1 MLEALPVEIIEKIF
15 LHSLNLN
22 LPRASRVLTAALS
35 REHIFK
41 LLILLAFWDDP
52 PPRVP
57 HASEP
62 NPATETINRAFAPM
76 DYVPFTPDQ
85 RAALQEQIFRCRWLT
100 LKRLQEQIP
109 TMIILTIYRQWI
121 STGMTVKPDEQASLD
136 RFMARKDNSV
146 QVIHGTGPPMIPPPP
161 FANHPVMKQLLKQ
174 PGPHKYEMRVTPNV
188 VVELRA
194 PTMKTII
201 TWPAL
206 RLEVFPPHLLRGR
219 SDGFTEED
227 VLFLETLRLCSY
239 NYRAHDSPV
248 LPATSTAVDRTALH
262 QGVTKAIRT
271 QNLPAMISLLKLD
284 EFVFRFHGD
293 NEGRM
298 PIYTIPSDHFINVT
312 RQARDNPGLS
322 VAFFEALVRANAESL
337 PAATGEVA
345 EWVLHLSTIVA
356 NDRSRYEEIN
366 GKYVAWLSDFC
377 MRLPGQVAY
386 GLTSP
391 DRPLFLCGELDL
403 PSLDGER
410 FVQEVLRPQRKQTLG
425 NYTPE
430 SPANPADFWL
440 KKSGPGL
447 SPDYQSS

>member
-15 LHSLNLN
+15 LHALNLN
-22 LPRASRVLTAALS
+22 LPRSSRVLAAALS

-57 HASEP
+57 PASEP
-62 NPATETINRAFAPM
+62 NPATETVNRVFAPM
-76 DYVPFTPDQ
+76 EYVPLTRDQ

-109 TMIILTIYRQWI
+109 TMVILTIYRQWI
-121 STGMTVKPDEQASLD
+121 GAGMTVKPDEQESLD

-146 QVIHGTGPPMIPPPP
+146 QVIHGTGPPMKPPPP
-161 FANHPVMKQLLKQ
+161 FADHPVMKQLLKL
-174 PGPHKYEMRVTPNV
+174 PGPHEYEMHITPNV
-188 VVELRA
+188 VVEMRA
-194 PTMKTII
+194 NTAKTII

-248 LPATSTAVDRTALH
+248 LPATETTVDRTALH
-262 QGVTKAIRT
+262 QGVTNAIRT
-271 QNLPAMISLLKLD
+271 QNLPAVTSLLKLD

-298 PIYTIPSDHFINVT
+298 PIYTIPSDHFIHIT
-312 RQARDNPGLS
+312 RHGRDNPRLN
-322 VAFFEALVRANAESL
+322 VAFFEALIRANAESL
-337 PAATGEVA
+337 PAATREVA
-345 EWVLHLSTIVA
+345 EWVLHLCTVVA
-356 NDRSRYEEIN
+356 DDRSRYEEIN
-366 GKYVAWLSDFC
+366 GKFVAWLSDFA
-377 MRLPGQVAY
+377 MRLPGQIAY
-386 GLTSP
+386 GLTSAA
-391 DRPLFLCGELDL
+391 RPLFLCGELDL

-410 FVQEVLRPQRKQTLG
+410 FVHQVLRPERETLG

-430 SPANPADFWL
+430 SPVNPADFWL
-440 KKSGPGL
+440 KKAGPEL
-447 SPDYQSS
+447 PPDHKSN